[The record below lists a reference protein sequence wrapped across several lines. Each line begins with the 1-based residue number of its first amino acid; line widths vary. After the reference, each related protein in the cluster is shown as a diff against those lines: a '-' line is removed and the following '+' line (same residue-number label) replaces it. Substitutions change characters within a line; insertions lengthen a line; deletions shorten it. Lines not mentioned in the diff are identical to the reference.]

1 MMIKY
6 FILKFSKIVI
16 MEIQE
21 LRNLYL
27 NKIIKHIN
35 KVNNELTIYNQS
47 NVQSGGMNLAPF
59 IPNRH
64 TRNNDHIDN
73 AAASI
78 NRLRDEISRLKS
90 LQTDHDSKNIEIER
104 LKNHIKEIQEEK
116 KQLQKNIE
124 TLTINKQKL
133 ENQLLIST
141 DYKKQLEASLVDLNA
156 QLITS
161 IQKID
166 ELNIKLVQLE
176 DKLRNLQTENKTLK
190 SEIQKLK
197 LINEEKN
204 NKNDELITQV
214 RELTSNIITIG
225 NASKDKL
232 VDYYVYSIEIIKN
245 HINQTL
251 IEINRLKKTIEISK
265 NQLKKDGASSEITMD
280 GIELNDEYDNVD
292 LNTIFDTE
300 EEKQKYKIIYIN
312 DINDFINN
320 ITINDIDSY
329 YQNELTKIKQY
340 MEQVNT
346 YENQVHDR
354 YRQLVDVTG
363 NT

>member
-1 MMIKY
+1 
-6 FILKFSKIVI
+6 

-47 NVQSGGMNLAPF
+47 NVQSGGMNIAPF
-59 IPNRH
+59 IPTRH

-73 AAASI
+73 TAASI

-104 LKNHIKEIQEEK
+104 LKNHIEEIKKEK
-116 KQLQKNIE
+116 KQLQENIE
-124 TLTINKQKL
+124 TLTINKEKL
-133 ENQLLIST
+133 KNQL
-141 DYKKQLEASLVDLNA
+141 EESLVDLEA

-161 IQKID
+161 LKKID
-166 ELNIKLVQLE
+166 ELNKKLVQLE
-176 DKLRNLQTENKTLK
+176 DKLRNLQTENETLK

-225 NASKDKL
+225 NASKNNL

-280 GIELNDEYDNVD
+280 GIELNNEYDNVD

-300 EEKQKYKIIYIN
+300 EEKQKYKNIHIN
-312 DINDFINN
+312 VINDFINN

-329 YQNELTKIKQY
+329 YQNELTRIKQY